1 MAAPPPVL
9 DPQDREAAELTRRV
23 MNLAVIFV
31 FLSMVQCI
39 QEMDSGAADALWWL
53 MVSLAM
59 PYCGY
64 YGAKNKDRNLLCMF
78 YSINLAVA
86 ILYMLTVLLMMIII
100 TNIDPAVERCHEGQA
115 ETALEADVRLDTSA
129 VDPEDTSTA
138 AAAGGDGGPTHPG
151 QPMDAETCAYWEAQ
165 AEHKAHYYMQMLVH
179 LCRVFLHCAAFSNG
193 KRLACLPNFGLER
206 PAGASVYR
214 DGSPAATVTG
224 NSGYDRRLM
233 MQQRRRMAAQQD
245 DGVIH
250 AQVVQAVPVPVD
262 LPCPVQPQLRPG
274 EVQAGAVFEVE
285 TTANPTAGGGSEL
298 PVTMGEV
305 VMGSVVAD
313 SSPTPAAGAARPT

>member
-23 MNLAVIFV
+23 MNLALIFV

-115 ETALEADVRLDTSA
+115 ETALEADVRLDDPG

-138 AAAGGDGGPTHPG
+138 AAAGGDGGPAHPG
-151 QPMDAETCAYWEAQ
+151 QPMDAEQCAYWEAQ
-165 AEHKAHYYMQMLVH
+165 AEHKAHYYMRVLVY
-179 LCRVFLHCAAFSNG
+179 LCEVFLHCSAFSNG

-206 PAGASVYR
+206 PGGASVYR
-214 DGSPAATVTG
+214 DGSP
-224 NSGYDRRLM
+224 SYDRRLM

-245 DGVIH
+245 DDVIH

-285 TTANPTAGGGSEL
+285 TTANPTAGGAAEV
-298 PVTMGEV
+298 PVALGTV
-305 VMGSVVAD
+305 VMGSVVVD
-313 SSPTPAAGAARPT
+313 SSPTPAAGAAARPT